1 MNAWL
6 RRPIVV
12 LLSIPVFCGGAA
24 VAHEARERVAI
35 EWKRDPRAT
44 AHRTEA
50 APPVAPDPPPELAVA
65 PEGPTENVE
74 PSRVEPSRAGR
85 PTGGG
90 SIIDDLA
97 VRAGEEMAQEAARV
111 WGWREY
117 WRAGFARGLDAA
129 LDDSRLGS
137 WDHEQ
142 GLRFGRSD
150 PRVRPLGE
158 HLATEAAGGVADQA
172 AEAQVRQQFMDLAHQ
187 PGRDRA
193 GPSRPSRETVPRF
206 DGPFAVA
213 PVFDAVL
220 REYPMGQT
228 PGLSRDGRGA
238 IEDWH
243 LGPAI
248 LARRDRASAAYD
260 ARWKDPEF
268 AFSRWRERQRRGS
281 LWSRWSASEQDR
293 FHVVFRDRFRA
304 ALASIDQRWA
314 RVAWRTGFEDGWR
327 YGATIQAEWAY
338 RQGYAEGFDF
348 GVSETAA
355 IAFPYAYERAFA
367 SAYARWFEEWSRTA
381 HPGVDAVRLADETGD
396 GVFEPG
402 EVVLVEVDVVN
413 YGGGAGAFD
422 LIASGTDLGAPAT
435 MRVALTS
442 RGRVA
447 GTKKLTLRVPDR
459 VPPRTR
465 TAVTVALADARA
477 DAPLYVSRPLEFDGT
492 PVVDADRIG
501 GRVTLTLAVQNT
513 SRRDAPAVVSVLPLS
528 GARDPREDDLGTIP
542 AGGRRQA
549 SVTFNGIHPLDLIG
563 GTSRWRASVARG
575 GKIDDAREIRIDP
588 VATDLSN
595 PDLMDFMV
603 ALAGLP
609 RVSPADVRDARAL
622 MIDRLRADW
631 ERAAEAS
638 GNPYKRDF
646 ETGGTETV
654 LGELVRTTTTGRHS
668 FASPQVFDGLDDDVA
683 ALIEELPGAH
693 PLLRKWMKKL
703 AKRVG

>member
-1 MNAWL
+1 MIDGL
-6 RRPIVV
+6 
-12 LLSIPVFCGGAA
+12 AA
-24 VAHEARERVAI
+24 
-35 EWKRDPRAT
+35 
-44 AHRTEA
+44 
-50 APPVAPDPPPELAVA
+50 
-65 PEGPTENVE
+65 
-74 PSRVEPSRAGR
+74 
-85 PTGGG
+85 
-90 SIIDDLA
+90 
-97 VRAGEEMAQEAARV
+97 RAGEEMAQEAARD

-129 LDDSRLGS
+129 LDDPHLGS

-150 PRVRPLGE
+150 PRVRPLGD
-158 HLATEAAGGVADQA
+158 HLAKEAAGGVADQA

-193 GPSRPSRETVPRF
+193 GPSTPSREMAPRF
-206 DGPFAVA
+206 GGPWAVA

-220 REYPMGQT
+220 REYPIGQT
-228 PGLSRDGRGA
+228 PGLSRDGRRA
-238 IEDWH
+238 IEDWR

-248 LARRDRASAAYD
+248 LARRDRATAAYD

-268 AFSRWRERQRRGS
+268 AFSSWRERQRRGS
-281 LWSRWSASEQDR
+281 LWSRWSDVEQDR
-293 FHVVFRDRFRA
+293 FHVVFLDRFRVV
-304 ALASIDQRWA
+304 LLSLDQRLT

-338 RQGYAEGFDF
+338 RQGYAEGFDS

-367 SAYARWFEEWSRTA
+367 SAYDHWFEEWSRTA
-381 HPGVDAVRLADETGD
+381 HPGVDAVRLSDETGD

-402 EVVLVEVDVVN
+402 EDVLVEVELVN
-413 YGGGAGAFD
+413 YGGGAGVFD
-422 LIASGTDLGAPAT
+422 LIASGVDLGAPAT
-435 MRVALTS
+435 TTVSLAS
-442 RGRVA
+442 RGRVP
-447 GTKKLTLRVPDR
+447 GTQRLTLRVPDR

-477 DAPLYVSRPLEFDGT
+477 DAPLYVSRPLEFGGA
-492 PVVDADRIG
+492 PVIDADRIG
-501 GRVTLTLAVQNT
+501 GRVTLMLAVLNT
-513 SRRDAPAVVSVLPLS
+513 SLRDVAAVVSVLPLT
-528 GARDPREDDLGTIP
+528 GARDSREDDLGTIP
-542 AGGRRQA
+542 AGGSRQA
-549 SVTFNGIHPLDLIG
+549 SITFDGIHPLDLIG
-563 GTSRWRASVARG
+563 GTSRWRASVLRG
-575 GKIDDAREIRIDP
+575 AKLDDAREIRIDP

-631 ERAAEAS
+631 ARAADAS

-646 ETGGTETV
+646 ETEGTETV
-654 LGELVRTTTTGRHS
+654 LGELVRTTTAGRRS

-693 PLLRKWMKKL
+693 PLLRKWMRKL